1 MIVAALF
8 PEGAARTAARAA
20 VVAFVFAFTVG
31 VLFPVSTS
39 AGTANLTD
47 RIVTTAALVAAG
59 LILRLGR
66 GAVVAVIAA
75 GVVLLG
81 AALWTGALWLMLF
94 AAAACLYTA
103 AGLIPRRPSAAVP
116 DITPEPHDLRDIA
129 EALGTALVLALVVRE
144 FGFEAFKIPTG
155 SMEPTILGDGR
166 DRQGDRL
173 LAFKPM
179 PSFRGPERWEIWVFR
194 FPLYRPTN
202 YIKRIV
208 GIPGDHLV
216 IRNGDAYTRP
226 VADPSAPLR
235 IAAKPDA
242 VQESIW
248 KPAMDKRDGA
258 GVDGYFRT
266 SSTDWTLLPH
276 AVVASVPAGGVQW
289 IKCTEAFADD
299 FRASFD
305 VKNAG
310 WTADS
315 VLSIRL
321 SSDKGD
327 VRLDLKADSATVT
340 APGGADGAPETRPV
354 DLAGA
359 KLGASFRIG
368 LSASDRIV
376 RVFVDGRQR
385 LKLAYADIASGGYGG
400 TRSGRFEIGA
410 SAFSAEC
417 SGFYVENDA
426 EYQGNHTWD
435 LGPDDFIALG
445 DNVGSSAD
453 SREWSTN
460 VVRLKDGREFT
471 APSTA
476 RIRSENVVESN
487 FRETDA
493 EVSFHDSYGV
503 PRTFRRDELQDG
515 GGVIRGERRPFV
527 NRGDLVGPA
536 FLVFWPVPPKGDFRP
551 RVVR

>member
-1 MIVAALF
+1 MIVSLLF

-20 VVAFVFAFTVG
+20 VVAFVLAFTVG

-47 RIVTTAALVAAG
+47 RIVTTGALVAAG

-66 GAVVAVIAA
+66 GAVVAVIGA

-81 AALWTGALWLMLF
+81 AAFWTGALWLMLF

-103 AGLIPRRPSAAVP
+103 AGLIPRRPSTVVP
-116 DITPEPHDLRDIA
+116 EIVPEPHDVRDVV

-179 PSFRGPERWEIWVFR
+179 PAFRGPERWEIWVFR

-226 VADPSAPLR
+226 VADAAAPLR

-248 KPAMDKRDGA
+248 KPAMDKRDNA
-258 GVDGYFRT
+258 AVDGYFRT

-276 AVVASVPAGGVQW
+276 AVVAAVPAGGVQW
-289 IKCTEAFADD
+289 VKCTEAFADD
-299 FRASFD
+299 LRASFD
-305 VKNAG
+305 VRKAS
-310 WTADS
+310 WAPDS
-315 VLSIRL
+315 VLAIRL

-327 VRLDLKADSATVT
+327 VRLDLKADGATIT

-385 LKLAYADIASGGYGG
+385 LKLAYADVASGGYGG

-426 EYQGNHTWD
+426 EYQGNHMWD

-471 APSTA
+471 APTTA

-503 PRTFRRDELQDG
+503 PRTFRRDELLDG

-536 FLVFWPVPPKGDFRP
+536 FLVFWPVPPKGEFRP
-551 RVVR
+551 RIVR